1 MTLDGTETYDLSR
14 LGRRVVLAT
23 HRRSGTH
30 LTIDFLRAH
39 FAECRAHKRLFEGLD
54 TLYLNLETLNPPWS
68 LAPELATQR
77 LARAARPIVKTHAG
91 PEFQDYG
98 PSERAYAEA
107 VLCNADVIAVH
118 RDVRDVLASF
128 HHYHRAI
135 SRGSQ
140 HNLST
145 FIQEKDGGVSRPR
158 AWANRVR
165 EWREAGA
172 HSIAYEEI
180 IGDPAATLRRFAEL
194 LELTPEFITPTLPS
208 PLRGRWHARGLA
220 AFSRSP
226 EATTVPGAPGRPLD
240 WRESLTQSDR
250 DFIHQEAGDLL
261 IELGYEDSDSWV
273 AEGPSS
279 ASPGQ

>member
-1 MTLDGTETYDLSR
+1 MSLDGTETYDLSR

-30 LTIDFLRAH
+30 LTIDFLRGH
-39 FAECRAHKRLFEGLD
+39 FAECRARKRLFEGLD

-91 PEFQDYG
+91 PGFEDYG
-98 PSERAYAEA
+98 LSERAYAKE
-107 VLCNADVIAVH
+107 VLCDADVIAVH

-128 HHYHRAI
+128 HHYHRTF
-135 SRGSQ
+135 SRGS
-140 HNLST
+140 HPSLSS
-145 FIQEKDGGVSRPR
+145 FIWEKDGGVSRPR

-165 EWREAGA
+165 AWREAGA

-194 LELTPEFITPTLPS
+194 LELTPEVPTPTLPS

-226 EATTVPGAPGRPLD
+226 DATTVPGAAGRPLD
-240 WRESLTQSDR
+240 WREILTQSDR
-250 DFIHQEAGDLL
+250 AFIHQEAGDLL
-261 IELGYEDSDSWV
+261 IELGYEDSDAWV
-273 AEGPSS
+273 DDGSRA
-279 ASPGQ
+279 ASPAQ